1 MQWSCASI
9 DAARRREGVGPM
21 VLPSNVQRLTT
32 AEQLFIVIDLERV
45 DRGLAPYLGLTA
57 N

>member
-1 MQWSCASI
+1 
-9 DAARRREGVGPM
+9 M

-32 AEQLFIVIDLERV
+32 AEQLFVVIDLERV